1 MGAFGKRFISMNRS
15 FLIVVYMCHIHIL
28 WLIHFWQQTGSR
40 TPGGMRDCGR
50 ESGRQLVRTYPG
62 CVDKDK
68 SYTAAYR
75 RTERAESGNH
85 APKLSEMTVI
95 IGLKM
100 GKSGLKWCEGRNIWV
115 RG

>member
-1 MGAFGKRFISMNRS
+1 M
-15 FLIVVYMCHIHIL
+15 
-28 WLIHFWQQTGSR
+28 
-40 TPGGMRDCGR
+40 
-50 ESGRQLVRTYPG
+50 RTYPG

-75 RTERAESGNH
+75 RTEVAESGNY

-100 GKSGLKWCEGRNIWV
+100 GKSGLKNIRV